1 MSVSPS
7 GSASAALDDAELL
20 VLAGEF
26 HGAPDLF
33 DGLAEG
39 IALYR
44 CDGTIVHGNRASRR
58 MVGRTPAELAGA
70 HYSIHIAPHEV
81 DRITRLHAQ
90 LIETEEPLSFETQFL
105 HADGSF
111 IDVAARLIPARSR
124 GRLIGVL
131 GIASDLTPFRN
142 RERALQAERERF
154 ASFFEAHPDMVIM
167 IAANGRIR
175 LANRATEALTGF
187 MAADLVGIPASRLLQ
202 PASVTAFDRALERA
216 LAGGSSDFAAT
227 ANHKD
232 GSALHLTMTSIP
244 ISVADVTE
252 GMFCVCRAPARVL
265 D

>member
-1 MSVSPS
+1 MFVPPS

-58 MVGRTPAELAGA
+58 MVGRTPGELAGA
-70 HYSIHIAPHEV
+70 HFSIHIAPHEV
-81 DRITRLHAQ
+81 ERITRLHAQ

-131 GIASDLTPFRN
+131 GIASDLTPARN

-154 ASFFEAHPDMVIM
+154 ASFFDAHPDMVLM
-167 IAANGRIR
+167 IAADGRIA
-175 LANRATEALTGF
+175 LANRATETITGCT
-187 MAADLVGIPASRLLQ
+187 AAELAGLPAARLLQ
-202 PASVTAFDRALERA
+202 TDSATQFGDALKRA
-216 LAGGSSDFAAT
+216 LAGESTKFAAIVSR
-227 ANHKD
+227 ND
-232 GSALHLTMTSIP
+232 GSEVHLDATSVPMIA
-244 ISVADVTE
+244 SGVTE
-252 GMFCVCRAPARVL
+252 GIFCLCRERTRVS

>member
-1 MSVSPS
+1 MFVSPS

-58 MVGRTPAELAGA
+58 MVGRSARELVGA
-70 HYSIHIAPHEV
+70 HFSVHIAPHEV
-81 DRITRLHAQ
+81 ARIARLHAQ
-90 LIETEEPLSFETQFL
+90 LIELEEPLSFETQFL

-131 GIASDLTPFRN
+131 GIASDLTPARN
-142 RERALQAERERF
+142 RERSLQAERERF
-154 ASFFEAHPDMVIM
+154 ASFFDAHPDMVLM
-167 IAANGRIR
+167 IAADGTIQMV
-175 LANRATEALTGF
+175 NRAAETLTGF
-187 MAADLVGIPASRLLQ
+187 TATELGGMPAARLFS
-202 PASVTAFDRALERA
+202 PDSVHALTRSLERA
-216 LAGGSSDFAAT
+216 LRGESVEFALI
-227 ANHKD
+227 ANRKD
-232 GSALHLTMTSIP
+232 GSDVHLAATSIP
-244 ISVADVTE
+244 MIASGVTE
-252 GMFCVCRAPARVL
+252 GMFCLCRARMPVL